1 MRLFGQLQENLARSY
16 LQQQGLSLV
25 KHNFSSRFGEIDLIM
40 LDGNILC
47 FVEVKYRSS
56 MKYGGAAASVTTR
69 KQQKIIRTAQ
79 FFLTRFPHYQS
90 YPMRFDTV
98 FITKANPQTAETSV
112 NWIKGAFY
120 SA

>member
-1 MRLFGQLQENLARSY
+1 
-16 LQQQGLSLV
+16 
-25 KHNFSSRFGEIDLIM
+25 
-40 LDGNILC
+40 
-47 FVEVKYRSS
+47 

-98 FITKANPQTAETSV
+98 FITKADSQTAEASV